1 MWKGSDAKK
10 TKRLTHEEIKI
21 QLIES
26 IVIND
31 VVETD
36 ELNKKADKSS
46 KTWGCS
52 SDDKKYED
60 IIQTKKKGIITI
72 GYYQRKVFKKFK
84 DKEKLIKLVNQFN
97 VRKTT
102 ITFKINIFKLCKKYP
117 KLMKSSI
124 GLGFLKNYYKDI
136 KQICEENLNE
146 FS

>member
-1 MWKGSDAKK
+1 M
-10 TKRLTHEEIKI
+10 
-21 QLIES
+21 
-26 IVIND
+26 
-31 VVETD
+31 
-36 ELNKKADKSS
+36 
-46 KTWGCS
+46 
-52 SDDKKYED
+52 
-60 IIQTKKKGIITI
+60 
-72 GYYQRKVFKKFK
+72 FKKFK
-84 DKEKLIKLVNQFN
+84 DKEKLIKLVNRFN